1 MSLLWVFLCGLY
13 HCPETIWSVP
23 HSWNT
28 SQSLSSTPTLFS
40 PFPALKSPS
49 FFLPLPS
56 PQSPAPFPLP
66 PRHSL
71 EDPSPSSILLHRPP
85 WSSWSAEGHLADC
98 LHSKSVWRLH
108 IDMSSS
114 SKPTAGFPLKARVV
128 LSITSRSE
136 RNKLS
141 IKRSTGRH
149 TKELN
154 TVTSFVLCLSIRT
167 PTSQLLAV
175 PLFSEKGKADI
186 LKILLVINWPGLP
199 LHP

>member
-1 MSLLWVFLCGLY
+1 MSLLWVLLCGLY

-28 SQSLSSTPTLFS
+28 SQSLSPTPTLFS
-40 PFPALKSPS
+40 PFPALKSPF

-56 PQSPAPFPLP
+56 PS
-66 PRHSL
+66 
-71 EDPSPSSILLHRPP
+71 EPSSIPT
-85 WSSWSAEGHLADC
+85 SAETLPGGSVPF
-98 LHSKSVWRLH
+98 LH
-108 IDMSSS
+108 
-114 SKPTAGFPLKARVV
+114 PPPQTPLKLLVSWRS
-128 LSITSRSE
+128 LSRLSSFLVSVTPSHRHVFFPQTNCRLPSEGEDHTPYNRSE

-154 TVTSFVLCLSIRT
+154 TITSLVLCLSIRT
-167 PTSQLLAV
+167 PTSQLLVA
-175 PLFSEKGKADI
+175 PLFSEEGKADV